1 MATQWFLWFFNCDM
15 VLESLYYELAMYIMY
30 TLAAMLRYV
39 YSCHLTIT
47 DSSSSEEEQS
57 ASSSSSSSE
66 EEKVKSKRK
75 RDKKKRKT

>member
-30 TLAAMLRYV
+30 TLAAMLRY
-39 YSCHLTIT
+39 SSHLTII